1 MFVLIASSNLGPCAE
16 LAPALAD
23 FGLDWQIAAAGSG
36 AEAIALAAQRPVDV
50 AVVDLRSPG
59 IDGPALLAAIR
70 KHHPEVVRLLMLDDA
85 QQDAAMGALESAHRF
100 LNKPL
105 RAEELI
111 EAVESVCD
119 LREILD
125 SPQLKA
131 LIGSIDEL
139 PPAPNLYLK
148 LTRVLND
155 ANAPAG
161 AAASLV
167 AQDPVMALKVLR
179 LCNSA
184 FFSGGRPVSDIRSA
198 VVRLGRENLRRLVLA
213 SEVFAGGP
221 ADSHIDHEAMQLRA
235 LRASQ
240 LAARLLGGSS
250 AELAATAALLSD
262 VGMLL
267 PGVAIAKAGDT
278 TPDDRPHYAEAGAY
292 LLGLWGLPM
301 PIVEAVAS
309 HHQPGK
315 SRTRGFWV
323 GGAVHVARALVSG
336 EAVDEDYL
344 QSVGLMDR
352 LPGWRKLAADMAAD
366 AAATA

>member
-1 MFVLIASSNLGPCAE
+1 MFVLIAGNNLDARAGLEQAV
-16 LAPALAD
+16 AD
-23 FGLDWQIAAAGSG
+23 FDLDWQIAFASDAA
-36 AEAIALAAQRPVDV
+36 AALEVATQRTVDV
-50 AVVDLRSPG
+50 AAVDLRSPG

-70 KHHPEVVRLLMLDDA
+70 KRHPEVVRLLLTDES
-85 QQDAAMGALESAHRF
+85 QQGDAMGVLESAHRF

-105 RAEELI
+105 RADELV
-111 EAVESVCD
+111 EAVESVCE

-131 LIGSIDEL
+131 LIGAIGEL

-148 LTRVLND
+148 LTRVLSD
-155 ANAPAG
+155 PNAPAN
-161 AAASLV
+161 AAATLV
-167 AQDPVMALKVLR
+167 AQDPVMASKVLR

-184 FFSGGRPVSDIRSA
+184 FFSGGRTVSDIRTA
-198 VVRLGRENLRRLVLA
+198 VVRLGQENLRRLVLA
-213 SEVFAGGP
+213 SEVFSGSKI
-221 ADSHIDHEAMQLRA
+221 DSGIDREAMQLRA

-267 PGVAIAKAGDT
+267 PGVSIPKAGDT
-278 TPDDRPHYAEAGAY
+278 TPDAMPHYAEAGAY

-315 SRTRGFWV
+315 SRSRGFWV

-336 EAVDEDYL
+336 EDIDEDYL
-344 QSVGLMDR
+344 DSVGLRDR
-352 LPGWRKLAADMAAD
+352 LPAWRKLAADMAA
-366 AAATA
+366 AT